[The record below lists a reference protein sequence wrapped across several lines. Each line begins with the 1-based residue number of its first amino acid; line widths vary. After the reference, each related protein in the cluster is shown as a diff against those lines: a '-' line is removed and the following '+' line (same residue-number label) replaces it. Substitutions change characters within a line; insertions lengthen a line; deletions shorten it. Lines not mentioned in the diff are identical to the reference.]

1 SFIAAS
7 GSTIQVG
14 DSTAQSS
21 YGTLHFTPATGSG
34 SIDFQA
40 SSTIILGINPGGISD
55 MLQITGTGSTLVNF
69 NGNLT
74 ITAGAFTPTAATF
87 HLLDWSGLG
96 AAPTFDSRYNYT
108 GLVYGNGDTP
118 AGLILPD
125 LTGTG
130 FAWDFSA
137 FTSAGDLSIVVANA
151 PEPSRAL
158 LLGLSLALLVAR
170 RRR

>member
-1 SFIAAS
+1 M
-7 GSTIQVG
+7 
-14 DSTAQSS
+14 
-21 YGTLHFTPATGSG
+21 
-34 SIDFQA
+34 
-40 SSTIILGINPGGISD
+40 IILGINPDGISD
-55 MLQITGTGSTLVNF
+55 VLQITGTGNSTVNF

-74 ITAGAFTPTAATF
+74 ITAGFTPDATATF

-96 AAPTFDSRYNYT
+96 AAPTFDSRYNHT

-137 FTSAGDLSIVVANA
+137 FTSAGDLPIVVANVA
-151 PEPSRAL
+151 EPSRAL
-158 LLGLSLALLVAR
+158 LLVLSLALLMAR
-170 RRR
+170 HRS